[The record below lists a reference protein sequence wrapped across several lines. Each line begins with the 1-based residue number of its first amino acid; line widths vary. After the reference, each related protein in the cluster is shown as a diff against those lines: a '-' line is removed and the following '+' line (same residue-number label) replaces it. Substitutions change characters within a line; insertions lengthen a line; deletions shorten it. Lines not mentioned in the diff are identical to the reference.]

1 MSVDYLNSIN
11 CCAKHEKLQK
21 VIPYHSEKHKQIILN
36 ASSPFASIPSHD
48 LSFAASF
55 IVAALFLMVK
65 ASRPMTYQFLT
76 MQMAKSISENG
87 IINQTIF
94 KTKEKYGF
102 DSLIFSN
109 DVPTLIEYY
118 INFIRPRL
126 NPCCDYVLICRN
138 GKQISKLSN
147 IFGTVVFLAIRKY
160 INSTR
165 YRQIIETESA
175 EKLTLDEQTCL
186 SEDQKHTSNVAKIH
200 YQKLRSE
207 NIAMKARSCLEKL
220 QDSSKSSEQLSEV
233 NKATHSSNKINFER
247 DEPSKQGLRQ
257 KKVAFSDSEDNF
269 IRKGISKYG
278 YGRWTS
284 ILNDPSFKFHPSRKP
299 CTLAVRAKKI

>member
-1 MSVDYLNSIN
+1 M
-11 CCAKHEKLQK
+11 
-21 VIPYHSEKHKQIILN
+21 
-36 ASSPFASIPSHD
+36 
-48 LSFAASF
+48 
-55 IVAALFLMVK
+55 
-65 ASRPMTYQFLT
+65 
-76 MQMAKSISENG
+76 
-87 IINQTIF
+87 
-94 KTKEKYGF
+94 
-102 DSLIFSN
+102 
-109 DVPTLIEYY
+109 
-118 INFIRPRL
+118 
-126 NPCCDYVLICRN
+126 ICRN

-147 IFGTVVFLAIRKY
+147 IFGRVVFLAIGKY
-160 INSTR
+160 INPTR

-233 NKATHSSNKINFER
+233 NKAAHSSNKINFER

-257 KKVAFSDSEDNF
+257 KKVAFSGSEDNF

-284 ILNDPSFKFHPSRKP
+284 VLNDPRFKFHPSRKP
-299 CTLAVRAKKI
+299 CTLAVRTKKI

>member
-1 MSVDYLNSIN
+1 M
-11 CCAKHEKLQK
+11 
-21 VIPYHSEKHKQIILN
+21 N
-36 ASSPFASIPSHD
+36 ASSPFSSIAAHD
-48 LSFAASF
+48 LSFATSF

-76 MQMAKSISENG
+76 VQMVESIGENG

-109 DVPTLIEYY
+109 DVLTLIKNY

-147 IFGTVVFLAIRKY
+147 IFGRVVFLAIGKY
-160 INSTR
+160 INPTR

-186 SEDQKHTSNVAKIH
+186 SEDQKHKSNVAKIY
-200 YQKLRSE
+200 YQRLK
-207 NIAMKARSCLEKL
+207 
-220 QDSSKSSEQLSEV
+220 
-233 NKATHSSNKINFER
+233 
-247 DEPSKQGLRQ
+247 
-257 KKVAFSDSEDNF
+257 
-269 IRKGISKYG
+269 
-278 YGRWTS
+278 TS
-284 ILNDPSFKFHPSRKP
+284 FFR
-299 CTLAVRAKKI
+299 

>member
-1 MSVDYLNSIN
+1 MVESIG
-11 CCAKHEKLQK
+11 
-21 VIPYHSEKHKQIILN
+21 
-36 ASSPFASIPSHD
+36 
-48 LSFAASF
+48 
-55 IVAALFLMVK
+55 
-65 ASRPMTYQFLT
+65 
-76 MQMAKSISENG
+76 ENG

-109 DVPTLIEYY
+109 VVLTLIKNY
-118 INFIRPRL
+118 INFLRPCL
-126 NPCCDYVLICRN
+126 NPCCDYVLICQN
-138 GKQISKLSN
+138 GKQISKLNN
-147 IFGTVVFLAIRKY
+147 IFGRVVFLAIGKPDM
-160 INSTR
+160 I
-165 YRQIIETESA
+165 RQIIETESA
-175 EKLTLDEQTCL
+175 ENFTLDEETCL
-186 SEDQKHTSNVAKIH
+186 SEDQKHSSNVAKIH
-200 YQKLRSE
+200 YQKLRSK